1 MGVNLDIAVF
11 IVHRLFCV
19 SNNIHSMHKC
29 VGLLLSFIFLTTQQ
43 EITSSTQA
51 LVCGWLGAIDF
62 ASDLNREL
70 V

>member
-1 MGVNLDIAVF
+1 MAAVIVSEQIQYVGVNLDIAVF

-29 VGLLLSFIFLTTQQ
+29 VGLLLSFIFLKTQQ

-51 LVCGWLGAIDF
+51 PVCG
-62 ASDLNREL
+62 
-70 V
+70 